1 MASKRKQFLLAKMNE
16 VRAACPDSAV
26 DPITE
31 LTVNGITKKIVAGT
45 QYVANVTIVAGG
57 KSEDKKVT
65 FTKLL
70 PEDVHPHN
78 FVKNH
83 GKENIEDLF
92 SLGAIVPHPCGE
104 ATAILTDE
112 TPEEIAAKY
121 SYGLIMPDVPQE
133 FVEPTVTAEELA
145 RLPASFDWRDEIRSR
160 WGDDAK
166 AAQPLNQGSCGS
178 CWAFGAATAA
188 GYRTI
193 IASNGQYNVVPSTQ
207 VGMSCAMPSPD
218 DPCGGGW
225 FNNFYDQMNQHEI
238 PANWAV
244 DYTAQRGPCSV
255 SSDSI
260 SVKGATS
267 ASIRGVD
274 AMMNELYTNG
284 PFGVYIDAGHS
295 AFGRYSS
302 GVADGASSALNHAVV
317 ALGWGTEGGKDYWLV
332 QNSWGAGWGA
342 GGFIKVARGN
352 NALNMETYGAQPNTI
367 DPQSMQCGSNP
378 PCKNGGGF
386 KKDCTCQCADGY
398 SGAQCDSCQKTCSG
412 PQFTGAASITGGSC
426 QCTCNPGFVTPS
438 NLLGY
443 SDCALQM
450 AVGGTAAMATV
461 ANGGAVTISFSVAG
475 SATAPSDV
483 IQNVKKGDM
492 YVAVPAG
499 SYPWTAEGGW
509 VTDIRA
515 DVCGPKEWPAEP
527 CGDFDASLIFAQD
540 GVYEIFF
547 VKYLGV
553 SEFGTDKG
561 YGSDFMR
568 LPQRVCVGS
577 ADCNAAP
584 PPAPP
589 PTPPPPPAPS
599 GGDSCPYA
607 NDGECDEPTYCQSG
621 TDSTDCNAAPT
632 PAPTLAP
639 TPAPSAP
646 SGGDS
651 CPYANDGECD
661 EPTYCHSGTDSTDC
675 GGNDSCPYANDGEC
689 DEPTYC
695 HSGTDRTDCSGN
707 DSCPYA
713 NDGECDEPTYCQ
725 SGTDRTDCAGFLIEL
740 NSQEDHWGES
750 GVKLAPL
757 KKKRLLKKEESGV
770 KLAPLKKKRL
780 LKKMFR

>member
-1 MASKRKQFLLAKMNE
+1 
-16 VRAACPDSAV
+16 
-26 DPITE
+26 
-31 LTVNGITKKIVAGT
+31 
-45 QYVANVTIVAGG
+45 
-57 KSEDKKVT
+57 
-65 FTKLL
+65 
-70 PEDVHPHN
+70 
-78 FVKNH
+78 
-83 GKENIEDLF
+83 
-92 SLGAIVPHPCGE
+92 
-104 ATAILTDE
+104 
-112 TPEEIAAKY
+112 
-121 SYGLIMPDVPQE
+121 
-133 FVEPTVTAEELA
+133 
-145 RLPASFDWRDEIRSR
+145 
-160 WGDDAK
+160 
-166 AAQPLNQGSCGS
+166 
-178 CWAFGAATAA
+178 
-188 GYRTI
+188 
-193 IASNGQYNVVPSTQ
+193 
-207 VGMSCAMPSPD
+207 
-218 DPCGGGW
+218 
-225 FNNFYDQMNQHEI
+225 
-238 PANWAV
+238 
-244 DYTAQRGPCSV
+244 
-255 SSDSI
+255 
-260 SVKGATS
+260 
-267 ASIRGVD
+267 
-274 AMMNELYTNG
+274 
-284 PFGVYIDAGHS
+284 
-295 AFGRYSS
+295 
-302 GVADGASSALNHAVV
+302 
-317 ALGWGTEGGKDYWLV
+317 
-332 QNSWGAGWGA
+332 
-342 GGFIKVARGN
+342 
-352 NALNMETYGAQPNTI
+352 
-367 DPQSMQCGSNP
+367 
-378 PCKNGGGF
+378 
-386 KKDCTCQCADGY
+386 
-398 SGAQCDSCQKTCSG
+398 
-412 PQFTGAASITGGSC
+412 
-426 QCTCNPGFVTPS
+426 
-438 NLLGY
+438 
-443 SDCALQM
+443 
-450 AVGGTAAMATV
+450 
-461 ANGGAVTISFSVAG
+461 
-475 SATAPSDV
+475 V

-589 PTPPPPPAPS
+589 PTPPPPP
-599 GGDSCPYA
+599 
-607 NDGECDEPTYCQSG
+607 
-621 TDSTDCNAAPT
+621 
-632 PAPTLAP
+632 
-639 TPAPSAP
+639 AP